1 MVMSDP
7 EQTGMNGKSSVKV
20 VGESVGEITEKVT
33 LLVHEEIELAKAEV
47 SAKLSRLGAG
57 VAIGAAAG
65 IFVVFGIFGAVNA
78 LGWGLAELFD
88 QVWLGFLIMAGAM
101 FVIAVVVGL
110 IAAALIK
117 RSSPVPE
124 MAIEEA
130 RKTKDM
136 IGSGDS
142 RG

>member
-1 MVMSDP
+1 MSDP

-47 SAKLSRLGAG
+47 SAKLTRLGAG
-57 VAIGAAAG
+57 VVIGLAAG
-65 IFVVFGIFGAVNA
+65 IFIVFGIFGAVNA
-78 LGWGLAELFD
+78 LGWGMAELFNHS
-88 QVWLGFLIMAGAM
+88 VWIGFLIMACAM
-101 FVIAVVVGL
+101 FVIAAVAGL
-110 IAAALIK
+110 IAAVLLK

-130 RKTKDM
+130 RKTKDL
-136 IGSGDS
+136 IGSGDEHV
-142 RG
+142 